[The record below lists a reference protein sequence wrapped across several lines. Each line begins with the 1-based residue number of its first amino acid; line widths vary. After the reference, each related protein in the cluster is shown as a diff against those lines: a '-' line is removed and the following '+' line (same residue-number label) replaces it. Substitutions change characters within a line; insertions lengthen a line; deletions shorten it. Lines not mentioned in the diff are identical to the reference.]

1 MLVEELERLG
11 VTTVLLSVEL
21 PPVPARTV
29 VLLRVGVVTVLV
41 GRVGELT
48 VPDVLRV

>member
-1 MLVEELERLG
+1 MFVEELERLG

-21 PPVPARTV
+21 PPVPARTI

-41 GRVGELT
+41 EFA
-48 VPDVLRV
+48 LRLVQWYCFLC

>member
-1 MLVEELERLG
+1 LDG
-11 VTTVLLSVEL
+11 VATALLSVEL

-29 VLLRVGVVTVLV
+29 ALLRVGVVTVLV
-41 GRVGELT
+41 ERVGVV